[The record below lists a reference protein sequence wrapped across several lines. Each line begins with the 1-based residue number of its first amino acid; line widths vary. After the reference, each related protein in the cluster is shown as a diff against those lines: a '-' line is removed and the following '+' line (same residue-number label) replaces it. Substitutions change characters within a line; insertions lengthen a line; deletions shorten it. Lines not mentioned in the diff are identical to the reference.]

1 MRFAELD
8 CVTVDAH
15 GTLIGLAD
23 PRPELARRLRRHGLA
38 RSLGEIDAAFRT
50 ELGHYRTR
58 ALDGCD
64 SESVAQIRLECCEIF
79 LEALGVDLRADAFLP
94 DFLGSFH
101 FRPEPGAVEVL
112 ADLRKRGLAI
122 AVVSNW
128 DYSLGE
134 TLGQLGLSGLIDL
147 VVTSAEVGCVKPDP
161 RIFRHAL
168 ETLGA
173 APERALH
180 VGDEESDQAGALAAG
195 MLFAPAPLATAFEG
209 WE

>member
-23 PRPELARRLRRHGLA
+23 PRPELGRRLRRHGLE
-38 RSLGEIDAAFRT
+38 RSLGEIGAAFRA
-50 ELGHYRTR
+50 ELEHYRTR
-58 ALDGCD
+58 ALAGRD
-64 SESVAQIRLECCEIF
+64 SESVAQIRHECCEIF
-79 LEALGVDLRADAFLP
+79 LRALGSELGADAFLP
-94 DFLGSFH
+94 DFLASFQ
-101 FRPEPGAVEVL
+101 FRPEPGAVAVIS
-112 ADLRKRGLAI
+112 DLRRRGLAVAI
-122 AVVSNW
+122 VSNW
-128 DYSLGE
+128 DYSLSE
-134 TLGQLGLSGLIDL
+134 TLEQLGLSELADL

-161 RIFRHAL
+161 RIFRYAL
-168 ETLGA
+168 EKLAA

-180 VGDEESDQAGALAAG
+180 VGDEEGDRTGALATG